1 MNTDSHSNIPRHIAI
16 VMDGNGR
23 WAKMRGKSRFMGHK
37 AGMDAVGKIVKM
49 AVEKKI
55 EVLSL
60 FAFSSENWSR
70 PTEEINYLMQLFSD
84 VCRNQIKKLHEHN
97 ICVRFLGDLS
107 RFSSTVRKDMEGAA
121 RMTQENTGLKL
132 MIAVNYGGQWDL
144 VQAFQK
150 IAARIASGE
159 LTAQAIDAQ
168 LVAAHLSTAGLPD
181 PDLLIRTSGEERL
194 SNFYLWQCAYTELYF
209 TKTLWPDF
217 DEAAFEAALHEYANR
232 ERRFGAIP
240 QAKSKHQ

>member
-97 ICVRFLGDLS
+97 ICVR
-107 RFSSTVRKDMEGAA
+107 
-121 RMTQENTGLKL
+121 
-132 MIAVNYGGQWDL
+132 
-144 VQAFQK
+144 
-150 IAARIASGE
+150 
-159 LTAQAIDAQ
+159 
-168 LVAAHLSTAGLPD
+168 
-181 PDLLIRTSGEERL
+181 
-194 SNFYLWQCAYTELYF
+194 
-209 TKTLWPDF
+209 
-217 DEAAFEAALHEYANR
+217 
-232 ERRFGAIP
+232 
-240 QAKSKHQ
+240 